1 MNAANLCTLA
11 RLGLA
16 PVFVFLFLADPDS
29 LWGLVAATAV
39 AILFEVTDGIDGK
52 LARSRGEMTALG
64 KVFDPFA
71 DSVAR
76 FSVFLAFYAHPSGY
90 ADLWMVFVFF
100 YRDSTVSFL
109 RILAAA
115 KNHVMGART
124 SGKIKAWAQ
133 GIAILT
139 TLGLS
144 LFQRLGVLGWIGLG
158 SLPIPL
164 VGRILV
170 GAAAG
175 VTVYSL
181 VDYLRGALAVLRTAG
196 PEGAA
201 HISAAPRDRAETAP

>member
-1 MNAANLCTLA
+1 MTAANLCTAA

-16 PVFVFLFLADPDS
+16 PVFVLVFLAAPDS
-29 LWGLVAATAV
+29 LWSLIPATAV

-52 LARSRGEMTALG
+52 LARSRGEMTAMG
-64 KVFDPFA
+64 KLFDPFA

-76 FSVFLAFYAHPSGY
+76 FSVFLAFYAHPAGY

-124 SGKIKAWAQ
+124 SGKVKAWAQ

-144 LFQRLGVLGWIGLG
+144 LFHRIGILGWIGLG
-158 SLPIPL
+158 SLPIPTI
-164 VGRILV
+164 GRVLV
-170 GAAAG
+170 GAAAV
-175 VTVYSL
+175 VTLYSL
-181 VDYLRGALAVLRTAG
+181 ADYLRGALA
-196 PEGAA
+196 
-201 HISAAPRDRAETAP
+201 